1 VLKRRLLTPGP
12 VAVPERVLLAMAQPL
27 IHHRAPDFIPV
38 FQEVRENLKRVF
50 QTEQDVLVL
59 ACTGT
64 GGLEAA
70 VSNLLDRG
78 DRAVVVRG
86 GKFGERFAEICDV
99 YGIETVCV
107 DVEWGRAVDP
117 DAVRAAFDSAP
128 DARALLVQAS
138 ETSTGAYHPIEAL
151 AEIVRE
157 SEDRLLIVDG
167 ISAVGAHDLPMDAW
181 GIDVLVSGS
190 QKSFMLPPGLAFV
203 ALSARARAQLDRSTL
218 PRYYFDLRKEFKG
231 QAGDQTAWSAAV
243 SLLVGLRES
252 LQMMLEAGMPAA
264 FERHATLAEATREAM
279 KALGL
284 DLLAPDSPSYACT
297 AVCVPEGLDGK
308 ALVKR
313 LRDDYGITVAGGQA
327 KLAGKIFRIGHL
339 GYVDGFDMLTAVGAV
354 EMALA
359 DMGYPIKTGEGLR
372 AASERLRGL
381 PRKG

>member
-1 VLKRRLLTPGP
+1 MLKRRLLTPGP

-218 PRYYFDLRKEFKG
+218 PRYYFDLRKEFKA

-279 KALGL
+279 KAIGL

-354 EMALA
+354 EMVLA